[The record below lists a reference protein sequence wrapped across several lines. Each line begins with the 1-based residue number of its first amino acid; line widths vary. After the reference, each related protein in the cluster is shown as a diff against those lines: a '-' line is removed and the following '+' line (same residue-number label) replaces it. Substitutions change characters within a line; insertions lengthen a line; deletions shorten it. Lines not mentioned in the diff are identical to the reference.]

1 MTSEN
6 AVPFR
11 AEMRQL
17 LHILTHSLYSDR
29 EIFLRELI
37 SNAADAVNRVRFVQV
52 TDANIRD
59 AQLEPHIRISVDS
72 EAHTITISDTG
83 AGMTSNELAENLGT
97 IAKSGTKALIES
109 LEAGQ
114 RGDLVGQFGV
124 GFYSA
129 FVVAEKVVVN
139 SLSYHADAPA
149 AEWECDGNDTY
160 VIRPGQRSERGTTIT
175 LYLKEDAREFADE
188 WRLKQIIRKHSRYI
202 PIPITVGDDVVNDT
216 EALWRVAPRSVDAQR
231 YNDFYQQLTFDM
243 QEPML
248 TIHLSTD
255 APIDLHALL
264 FVPSQRERGLIERKV
279 EGNVALYSRRVLI
292 QTETKEMLPQWLR
305 FMEGV
310 VDSEDL
316 PLNVSREM
324 LQGTQTATRIRKTL
338 TSRFIKE
345 VNDLA
350 SNDPDKFARFWQE
363 FGLFFKEG
371 IAVDPGA
378 KDDILP
384 LLRFHSTHSADL
396 TTLKGYVERMTADQ
410 NEIYYVLASDATS
423 AKQSPHLDAVQSRGL
438 EALLLSDMVDP
449 FMLQHIREFA
459 GKKLRNLDD
468 PDVELPGQADV
479 SESTIDDQQLLAVV
493 TGFKD
498 VLGER
503 ISGAQASNVLRNHPI
518 RLVASGNS
526 DYERMQR
533 LLNRE
538 EQAPV
543 RKVEIN
549 RAHPII
555 AGVAQRLQ
563 ADPNDHVAQAVIEQL
578 YASAMLLDG
587 MAVDPADLVAR
598 MQTIMQA
605 AVR

>member
-1 MTSEN
+1 
-6 AVPFR
+6 
-11 AEMRQL
+11 
-17 LHILTHSLYSDR
+17 
-29 EIFLRELI
+29 
-37 SNAADAVNRVRFVQV
+37 
-52 TDANIRD
+52 
-59 AQLEPHIRISVDS
+59 
-72 EAHTITISDTG
+72 
-83 AGMTSNELAENLGT
+83 
-97 IAKSGTKALIES
+97 
-109 LEAGQ
+109 
-114 RGDLVGQFGV
+114 
-124 GFYSA
+124 
-129 FVVAEKVVVN
+129 
-139 SLSYHADAPA
+139 
-149 AEWECDGNDTY
+149 
-160 VIRPGQRSERGTTIT
+160 
-175 LYLKEDAREFADE
+175 
-188 WRLKQIIRKHSRYI
+188 
-202 PIPITVGDDVVNDT
+202 
-216 EALWRVAPRSVDAQR
+216 
-231 YNDFYQQLTFDM
+231 
-243 QEPML
+243 
-248 TIHLSTD
+248 
-255 APIDLHALL
+255 
-264 FVPSQRERGLIERKV
+264 V
-279 EGNVALYSRRVLI
+279 EGTVALYSRRVLI
-292 QTETKEMLPQWLR
+292 QAETKEMLPQWLR

-310 VDSEDL
+310 IDSEDL

-350 SNDPDKFARFWQE
+350 ANDAEKFARFWQE

-384 LLRFHSTHSADL
+384 LLRFHSTHGSEL
-396 TTLKGYVERMTADQ
+396 TTLKGYVERMAADQ

-449 FMLQHIREFA
+449 FMLQHIREFD

-468 PDVELPGQADV
+468 PDVELPGQSDAT
-479 SESTIDDQQLLAVV
+479 ESAIDDQQLLAIVE
-493 TGFKD
+493 GFKA

-503 ISGAQASNVLRNHPI
+503 ISGVQASNVLRNHPI

-563 ADPNDHVAQAVIEQL
+563 HDPNDPVAQAVVEQL

-587 MAVDPADLVAR
+587 MAVDPAELVAR

-605 AVR
+605 AVK